1 MKLYKVVGIVIT
13 LIVFLISIPLIN
25 FGVITFGINMDIPS
39 NQDIQ
44 NMTYILQIM
53 QLGIGTIL
61 SFLVYNS
68 SRRDV
73 EKEEQRI
80 KRDILLGIKYVRNE
94 INYNMC
100 LLRII
105 EQKSLDYKTV
115 ESVILKS
122 DAWDKYSINILDKLG
137 IKTYN
142 KFLSYYTAVSLC
154 EVSEFRNDAIQKV
167 RDADELLKI
176 LDNLIEDMK

>member
-1 MKLYKVVGIVIT
+1 MKLHKVVGIVMT
-13 LIVFLISIPLIN
+13 LVVFLISIPLIN
-25 FGVITFGINMDIPS
+25 FGVIAFGINMNISSD
-39 NQDIQ
+39 QDIA

-73 EKEEQRI
+73 EKEEKRV

-100 LLRII
+100 LLETI
-105 EQKSLDYKTV
+105 ERESLDFKTLQ
-115 ESVILKS
+115 SVMLRS

-142 KFLSYYTAVSLC
+142 KFLTYYTAVSLC
-154 EVSEFRNDAIQKV
+154 EVSEFRNDAIRKIK
-167 RDADELLKI
+167 DADELLKI
-176 LDNLIEDMK
+176 LDSLIRDMK

>member
-1 MKLYKVVGIVIT
+1 MKLHKVVRIVTT
-13 LIVFLISIPLIN
+13 LIAFLISIPLIN
-25 FGVITFGINMDIPS
+25 LGVVVFGINMNISS
-39 NQDIQ
+39 NKDIQ

-53 QLGIGTIL
+53 QFGIGTIL

-73 EKEEQRI
+73 EKEEKRI

-100 LLRII
+100 LLKTI
-105 EQKSLDYKTV
+105 EQKSLDFKTL
-115 ESVILKS
+115 ESAILKS

-142 KFLSYYTAVSLC
+142 KFLTYYTAVSLC
-154 EVSEFRNDAIQKV
+154 KVSEFQNDAIKKV
-167 RDADELLKI
+167 KDADELLKI
-176 LDNLIEDMK
+176 LDSLIEDMK